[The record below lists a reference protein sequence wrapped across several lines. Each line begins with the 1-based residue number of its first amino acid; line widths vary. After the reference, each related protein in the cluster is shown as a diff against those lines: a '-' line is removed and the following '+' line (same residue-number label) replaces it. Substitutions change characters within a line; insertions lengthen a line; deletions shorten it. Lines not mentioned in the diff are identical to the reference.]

1 MRVIKEIY
9 RQFDSFD
16 GRLFRYALAFSLL
29 LAIAPILIALILVFQ
44 NSIILNE
51 GAAEVL
57 VSVLIQYLPRDII
70 VPFVEWFSGEG
81 EPIGFWATISTL
93 AISFYLASRSIYS
106 FLLISAQVEKVKVPA
121 VYIRL
126 RAILLT
132 VYFALYLCV
141 FYCLVVVFERVWL
154 ILTAILAIVLF
165 MCMYHARSFYHRPM
179 MYGIVGSLFS
189 VCSFV
194 ILGAVLTKMLE
205 TFTSYSTVY
214 GPMASFM
221 TLLLSIYIIAC
232 IIYLGFCVHIVLEET
247 ADVSECE
254 LKRGILLRLSVGVLS
269 RIGRKRG
276 SYESNDKE
284 NGDQR

>member
-106 FLLISAQVEKVKVPA
+106 FLLISAQVEKSRC
-121 VYIRL
+121 RL
-126 RAILLT
+126 ST
-132 VYFALYLCV
+132 SVC
-141 FYCLVVVFERVWL
+141 
-154 ILTAILAIVLF
+154 
-165 MCMYHARSFYHRPM
+165 ARS
-179 MYGIVGSLFS
+179 
-189 VCSFV
+189 C
-194 ILGAVLTKMLE
+194 
-205 TFTSYSTVY
+205 
-214 GPMASFM
+214 
-221 TLLLSIYIIAC
+221 
-232 IIYLGFCVHIVLEET
+232 
-247 ADVSECE
+247 
-254 LKRGILLRLSVGVLS
+254 
-269 RIGRKRG
+269 
-276 SYESNDKE
+276 
-284 NGDQR
+284 